1 MILADP
7 PTPVVQIAPAAP
19 VGAVGASMP
28 DAAPIEAAPPTHVGH
43 ASGDPLEKFNR
54 SMFRIHQKLDRA
66 VLRPAAMGY
75 QHVVP
80 KPARSGIRH
89 FFSNLGEPVVF
100 ADFVLQLKPKSAI
113 RTLVRFLINST
124 IGVGGLVDVAKSK
137 AVELPHQPNSFGDTL
152 GFYGVKPGPYLFLP
166 LVGPSDFRDF
176 VGAQLDGLALPNIV
190 GDPFDDLDYVIP
202 KAVLTG
208 LDLRAES
215 DADLH
220 ALLDD
225 ALDPYATLRSVY
237 LQDRAGEIAALK
249 GKGATDVSM
258 PGDLQDPAAE
268 GAKSV
273 PTSASPELQDPLADP
288 AAQPAPSPPKA
299 SPSPE
304 LNDPLADPAAAKPA
318 PDPAPAAGPGAPAR
332 R

>member
-7 PTPVVQIAPAAP
+7 PPPVIRVAPPSSEVASATPPAKDVSVAPAVPAHARHAP
-19 VGAVGASMP
+19 
-28 DAAPIEAAPPTHVGH
+28 
-43 ASGDPLEKFNR
+43 GDPLEKFNR

-75 QHVVP
+75 AHAVP
-80 KPARSGIRH
+80 KPVRSGIRH
-89 FFSNLGEPVVF
+89 FFSNLGEPVIF
-100 ADFVLQLKPKSAI
+100 ANFMLQLKPKSAV
-113 RTLVRFLINST
+113 RTVVRFLINST
-124 IGVGGLVDVAKSK
+124 VGVGGLIDVARTK

-152 GFYGVKPGPYLFLP
+152 GYYGVKPGPYLFLP

-176 VGAQLDGLALPNIV
+176 VGEQADGLALPMAV
-190 GDPFDDLDYVIP
+190 GKPFDRLEYQVP
-202 KAVLTG
+202 KAVVTG
-208 LDLRAES
+208 LDQRAEA

-249 GKGATDVSM
+249 GKAADVSM
-258 PGDLQDPAAE
+258 PGDLEDPAA
-268 GAKSV
+268 ATAR
-273 PTSASPELQDPLADP
+273 PLTSTAPELQDPLADPAEQAPSPPPKTSSPPELQDPLADP
-288 AAQPAPSPPKA
+288 AAAKSVPEPSLAVAP
-299 SPSPE
+299 E
-304 LNDPLADPAAAKPA
+304 
-318 PDPAPAAGPGAPAR
+318 APAR

>member
-1 MILADP
+1 MH
-7 PTPVVQIAPAAP
+7 AP
-19 VGAVGASMP
+19 
-28 DAAPIEAAPPTHVGH
+28 
-43 ASGDPLEKFNR
+43 GDPLEKFNR

-66 VLRPAAMGY
+66 VLRPAAIGY
-75 QHVVP
+75 QHAVP
-80 KPARSGIRH
+80 RPVRSGIRH
-89 FFSNLGEPVVF
+89 FFSNLNEPVVF
-100 ADFVLQLKPKSAI
+100 ANFVLQLKPKSAI

-124 IGVGGLVDVAKSK
+124 VGVGGLVDVAKSK

-176 VGAQLDGLALPNIV
+176 AGAQLDGLALPNIV
-190 GDPFDDLDYVIP
+190 GDPFDDLDYAVP

-215 DADLH
+215 DTDLH

-258 PGDLQDPAAE
+258 PGDLQDPATE
-268 GAKSV
+268 GAR
-273 PTSASPELQDPLADP
+273 PASPELQDPLADP
-288 AAQPAPSPPKA
+288 AAQPAPAAPKA
-299 SPSPE
+299 SAAPE
-304 LNDPLADPAAAKPA
+304 LQDPLADPAAVKPA
-318 PDPAPAAGPGAPAR
+318 PAPAPAADPGAPAQR
-332 R
+332 

>member
-1 MILADP
+1 LILADP
-7 PTPVVQIAPAAP
+7 PTPVVQVAPAPPARATAAP
-19 VGAVGASMP
+19 LP
-28 DAAPIEAAPPTHVGH
+28 DATPPPGVPPAHVRHAP
-43 ASGDPLEKFNR
+43 GDPLEKFNR

-75 QHVVP
+75 QHAVP
-80 KPARSGIRH
+80 RPVRSGIRH
-89 FFSNLGEPVVF
+89 FFSNLNEPVIF
-100 ADFVLQLKPKSAI
+100 ANFVLQLKPKSAI

-124 IGVGGLVDVAKSK
+124 VGVGGLVDVAKSK

-152 GFYGVKPGPYLFLP
+152 GYYGVKPGPYLFLP

-176 VGAQLDGLALPNIV
+176 AGAQLDGLALPNIV
-190 GDPFDDLDYVIP
+190 GDPFDDLDYVVP

-268 GAKSV
+268 GAKSA

-288 AAQPAPSPPKA
+288 AAQPAPPQPKA
-299 SPSPE
+299 SSAPE
-304 LNDPLADPAAAKPA
+304 LKDPLADPATAKPSS
-318 PDPAPAAGPGAPAR
+318 DPAPAGGPGAPVQR
-332 R
+332 